1 MYLRS
6 KKSELYGATMS
17 DRMVAD
23 AKETVRKLLREHT
36 AEPLDKKVLA
46 EGNRIVGDY
55 EKSSS

>member
-1 MYLRS
+1 MFLRG
-6 KKSELYGATMS
+6 KKSQLYGATMS
-17 DRMVAD
+17 DKMVAD

-36 AEPLDKKVLA
+36 VEPLDKKILA